1 MQVSATRRTL
11 AEITESQWGL
21 VTTRQA
27 IARGVSHMQLSR
39 FAENGDLTRLT
50 HGIYRDSGTPPS
62 DLDDLRAAWLSTEPD
77 LLAYERLA
85 QQPAGVVVSLT
96 SAANLH
102 RIGDFRPTA
111 ITFTTPARR
120 QTQKQDIRYRI
131 RELPEAD
138 ITVVDGLPV
147 TTVERTIADLVETR
161 EDLSTIT
168 DAYRDASLRSTLDRN
183 RLEQLLA
190 PLAQRNGFT
199 KDDGAALLNH
209 IEELAGL
216 DIDSMAKIVASS
228 PELTARVLGNILS
241 AFPTP
246 DLTQILD
253 VVKSMTS
260 PIRSLG
266 ITGLEHIAHT
276 IVRQALPEN
285 LLRDQQE
292 AIARLYQPLLAALST
307 GTLASGKVGDK

>member
-1 MQVSATRRTL
+1 MQVSAARRTL

-39 FAENGDLTRLT
+39 FAENGDLIRLM

-77 LLAYERLA
+77 LLAYKRLA
-85 QQPAGVVVSLT
+85 QQPADVVVSLT

-102 RIGDFRPTA
+102 RIGDFRSTA
-111 ITFTTPARR
+111 ATFTTPSRR
-120 QTQKQDIRYRI
+120 QTQKQDIRYRT

-147 TTVERTIADLVETR
+147 TTMECTIADLVETR
-161 EDLSTIT
+161 EDLSTIA

-199 KDDGAALLNH
+199 KDEGAVLLNH

-216 DIDSMAKIVASS
+216 DIDSMAKKIASS
-228 PELTARVLGNILS
+228 PELTAKVLGNILS

-246 DLTQILD
+246 DLTRILGLD
-253 VVKSMTS
+253 AVKIMTP
-260 PIRSLG
+260 PIRTLK
-266 ITGLEHIAHT
+266 IPELENIA
-276 IVRQALPEN
+276 RQVFPVN

-292 AIARLYQPLLAALST
+292 TLASIYQPILAALST
-307 GTLASGKVGDK
+307 GTPASAKVGDK